1 MLEAATLV
9 LVGFAFLAALAAW
22 LQARAQ
28 RSAVQRTA
36 DLTARMAEVLRRQEA
51 LVDAMRGD
59 VAQIRSEL
67 HQEQSRSRAELAATL
82 VAFRT
87 ELRESLAG
95 VRNEMQHG
103 SAMSEQR
110 FETLRAAVDL
120 KLQSIREDNNA
131 RLEQMRATVDEKL
144 QSTLEARLGESFRVV
159 SEQLD
164 RVRSGLTEMQALAVG
179 VGDLKRVLTNVKTR
193 GTWGEIQL
201 GVLLEQILTPDQYAT
216 NVAVREGS
224 QDRVEFAI
232 RLPGRGENG
241 DAPVWLP
248 IDAKFPQEDY
258 LRLEDARAAGDP
270 VAVEAAAKALEQNI
284 RNEAKTI
291 FTKYLDPPRT
301 TDIGIMFVPTEGLYA
316 EVARRPRLLESLQRD
331 YRVLV
336 AGPSTLAALLN
347 SLQMGFRTLAIQKR
361 SSEVWTVLGNVK
373 THFTKFEA
381 LLAKVHRKLQ
391 EATTT
396 VEETQKRSR
405 ILGTRM
411 RDVEALPIDDGFAGL
426 EVSDNDD
433 AAPAIGPP
441 SQSA

>member
-1 MLEAATLV
+1 MLEIATIGLAGLACIAAI
-9 LVGFAFLAALAAW
+9 AAW
-22 LQARAQ
+22 LQARSLRSILQ
-28 RSAVQRTA
+28 RLAEQAAATA
-36 DLTARMAEVLRRQEA
+36 DVLRRQEA
-51 LVDAMRGD
+51 LTAALRAE
-59 VAQIRSEL
+59 VAQIRLDL
-67 HQEQSRSRAELAATL
+67 HDEQSRARGELAGAMT
-82 VAFRT
+82 AFRT

-95 VRNEMQHG
+95 VRSEMQHG
-103 SAMSEQR
+103 SATSEQR
-110 FETLRAAVDL
+110 FDALRGTIDA
-120 KLQSIREDNNA
+120 KLQAIREDNNA

-144 QSTLEARLGESFRVV
+144 QSTLEARLGESFRFVG
-159 SEQLD
+159 EQLD
-164 RVRSGLTEMQALAVG
+164 RVRSGLSEMQALAAG

-232 RLPGRGENG
+232 RLPGRGEHG
-241 DAPVWLP
+241 DRPVWLP

-258 LRLEDARAAGDP
+258 IRLEEAREAGDP
-270 VAVEAAAKALEQNI
+270 AAVEAAAKALEHNI
-284 RNEAKTI
+284 RNEARTI
-291 FTKYLDPPRT
+291 CTKYLDPPRT
-301 TDIGIMFVPTEGLYA
+301 TDIGIMFLPTESLYA

-373 THFTKFEA
+373 TQFAKFET
-381 LLAKVHRKLQ
+381 LLDKVHRKLQ
-391 EATTT
+391 EATST

-405 ILGTRM
+405 MLGTRM
-411 RDVEALPIDDGFAGL
+411 RDVEALPVEEPFPPLSPGG
-426 EVSDNDD
+426 NP
-433 AAPAIGPP
+433 PA
-441 SQSA
+441 